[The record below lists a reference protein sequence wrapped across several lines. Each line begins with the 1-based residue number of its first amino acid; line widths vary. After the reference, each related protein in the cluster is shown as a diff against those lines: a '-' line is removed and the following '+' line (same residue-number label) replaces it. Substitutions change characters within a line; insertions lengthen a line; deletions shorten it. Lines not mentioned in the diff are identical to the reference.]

1 MPRPD
6 QARIRLTPP
15 SSLPRRAMRFAGYPF
30 ALLLFVYFYAKEL
43 YKMWPSWP
51 ASAAVLWA
59 LPAALGSSQPLCP
72 APCKGDPSKWTPY
85 ESLDTFKDCHHPVLL
100 DFSSHASHGS
110 PEAAFSIHA
119 CTVNDNPDTKSA
131 DSNLLFVNPSET
143 QTSLSTLADD
153 DTGRSTLRQL
163 NLLLDHVQMAMDQ
176 KPKLDTRSVAG
187 RLRTIAVGVFSGSAV
202 NNTLAAS
209 VIENFRNREDVLA
222 RRAAAIQLCGRD
234 RDVDH
239 TFGIALDTTGNTAT
253 VQQAIDLWSKARCLE
268 SDHAVLDA
276 RDLSAIEETLAS
288 QESTDNLT
296 VSAIRQ
302 PPRNVSLPTME
313 KPKQN
318 APVSVLRGVHR
329 NASHSYLTGGIEQQL
344 TCVTETV
351 KKGDTCGDLAN
362 RCNVSGDEFM
372 QYNPQEG
379 LCTWLRPGEEVC
391 CSPRILKQGKPKMNP
406 DGSCAAY
413 LTTKEDTCASI
424 ASAHGLEE
432 AKLSYFNDGR
442 SWGWSGCNLIHA
454 GLRICLSEG
463 FPPLPAPRI
472 GATCG
477 PTVPGTEMP
486 TDGTPLA
493 ALNPCPLNACCN
505 ILGNCG
511 VSPEFCIFE
520 EGPTGNPGT
529 APADRLGCISN
540 CGMEI
545 LDNSSE
551 EPAEFMRIGYYESF
565 NLDRSCLNLR
575 AAHIKVHDYTHIHW
589 GFATIDPSF
598 RIGVNDT
605 HKQWPDFLA
614 LQDVKRIVSFGGWGY
629 TVNGEV
635 YDVLREAMKPENVDT
650 FIVNIMEFVQDN
662 GLDGVDFDW
671 EYPGASSF
679 PTVSAGLHSDGPNYL
694 AFLKKLRKIFP
705 RDKTV
710 SMAAPASYWHLK
722 VFPIE
727 EMWRHLDYIVYM
739 TYDFHGQWDY
749 ETSYVQD
756 WCEGGN
762 CLRSHVNLTETEHA
776 LAMITKAGV
785 PRSAIAVGVASYGR
799 AFEMTDA
806 DCSQPECKFKGP
818 EMTAIPGMC
827 TRTPGIIAIA
837 EIEAL
842 MIEGD
847 INESYYDPASDSNI
861 LIYNDTQWVAFM
873 SKGTMRRRVEYY
885 RSLKFAGYANWAVDL
900 THWSGDDIEPEDQM
914 LEFFVLADVGPA
926 T

>member
-1 MPRPD
+1 
-6 QARIRLTPP
+6 
-15 SSLPRRAMRFAGYPF
+15 
-30 ALLLFVYFYAKEL
+30 
-43 YKMWPSWP
+43 MWPSWP
-51 ASAAVLWA
+51 ASAAFLWT
-59 LPAALGSSQPLCP
+59 LSVALGSSQPLCP
-72 APCKGDPSKWTPY
+72 APCRGDSSNWTPY
-85 ESLDTFKDCHHPVLL
+85 QSLDSFKDCHHPVLL

-119 CTVNDNPDTKSA
+119 CTIEDNRHKSG
-131 DSNLLFVNPSET
+131 DSNVLSVNPEGT
-143 QTSLSTLADD
+143 QTRLSTRADAEEN
-153 DTGRSTLRQL
+153 SPLQQF
-163 NLLLDHVQMAMDQ
+163 NLLLDHVQAELTR
-176 KPKLDTRSVAG
+176 KPNFDSRSVAG
-187 RLRTIAVGVFSGSAV
+187 RLRSMALGVFSGSAV
-202 NNTLAAS
+202 NNTLVAS
-209 VIENFRNREDVLA
+209 AIEHFRTRKDALT
-222 RRAAAIQLCGRD
+222 RRTAAIQLCGRG
-234 RDVDH
+234 RDVNR
-239 TFGIALDTTGNTAT
+239 TFGIALDMTGNTKV
-253 VQQAIDLWSKARCLE
+253 VQEAMDIWSKARCVE
-268 SDHAVLDA
+268 SDHAVLDS
-276 RDLSAIEETLAS
+276 RDLSAIEATLAV
-288 QESTDNLT
+288 EEPTDNVT
-296 VSAIRQ
+296 ISTI
-302 PPRNVSLPTME
+302 
-313 KPKQN
+313 
-318 APVSVLRGVHR
+318 
-329 NASHSYLTGGIEQQL
+329 SHLTGGIQKQL

-351 KKGDTCGDLAN
+351 QQGDTCSDLAK
-362 RCNVSGDEFM
+362 RCKVSGDEFM

-391 CSPRILKQGKPKMNP
+391 CSPRILKEGKPKMNE

-413 LTTKEDTCASI
+413 LTTEDDTCASI

-432 AKLSYFNDGR
+432 ARISYFNDGR
-442 SWGWSGCNLIHA
+442 SWGWSGCNQIHA

-463 FPPLPAPRI
+463 FPPLPAPRT
-472 GATCG
+472 GAACG

-505 ILGNCG
+505 TLGNCG

-529 APADRLGCISN
+529 APKGRLGCISN
-540 CGMEI
+540 CGMDI
-545 LDNSSE
+545 VDNSE
-551 EPAEFMRIGYYESF
+551 PPAEFMRIGYYESF
-565 NLDRSCLNLR
+565 NLDRPCLNLR
-575 AAHIKVHDYTHIHW
+575 AAHIKVHDYSHIHW

-614 LQDVKRIVSFGGWGY
+614 LEGVKRIVSFGGWGY

-671 EYPGASSF
+671 EYPGASSA
-679 PTVSAGLHSDGPNYL
+679 PPVNTGLQADGPNYL

-722 VFPIE
+722 GFPIE
-727 EMWRHLDYIVYM
+727 EMWRHLDYIIYM

-749 ETSYVQD
+749 ETSYIQD

-762 CLRSHVNLTETEHA
+762 CLRSHV
-776 LAMITKAGV
+776 TKAGV
-785 PRSAIAVGVASYGR
+785 PRNAIAVGVASYGR
-799 AFEMTDA
+799 AFGMVDA
-806 DCSQPECKFKGP
+806 DCSGPECKFKGP
-818 EMTAIPGMC
+818 ETGAIPGMC

-842 MIEGD
+842 IIEGD

-885 RSLKFAGYANWAVDL
+885 RNLKFAGFANWAVDL
-900 THWSGDDIEPEDQM
+900 THWSGDDVEPENPVIWWLDYDKPNF
-914 LEFFVLADVGPA
+914 LS
-926 T
+926 